1 MGGFFEA
8 ISTAISGIGK
18 SILGAFESIGNF
30 MKDSFGKVVDFLSKV
45 PGYINDG
52 FEWVGKQLG
61 SLFNGNTDSVAE
73 TVSTASDVTATSS
86 TSGADSLLGNFS
98 PDGIT
103 NMTSKGMN
111 VTALAQTHGGANFGS
126 ISQGATRAS
135 QDGVTQ
141 VTSAGTAA
149 ASKSVQEGGMSFG
162 KITEFFK
169 TDLGGMVGKAGEAGL
184 TYMAMQQMTKNQ
196 EKMQESMARRQE
208 QSNREQWLREE
219 QRRSQMTSWSAQ
231 RANEEARAQA
241 NNSWSG
247 FTGKWVNPT
256 TEVPVPQA

>member
-1 MGGFFEA
+1 MGGFFSA
-8 ISTAISGIGK
+8 ISNAISGIGQ
-18 SILGAFESIGNF
+18 SILGAFQSIGNF
-30 MKDSFGKVVDFLSKV
+30 LKNTFTSAIDFIGKI
-45 PGYINDG
+45 PGYISDG

-61 SLFNGNTDSVAE
+61 SLFKGDTGGIAE
-73 TVSTASDVTATSS
+73 TTATVNTSTATNSL
-86 TSGADSLLGNFS
+86 SGVDSALGNFS

-103 NMTSKGMN
+103 NMVSNGYTVPALSSSMGG
-111 VTALAQTHGGANFGS
+111 TAGVIADSA
-126 ISQGATRAS
+126 GATRAT
-135 QDGVTQ
+135 QDGVVNT
-141 VTSAGTAA
+141 VGKVAGSTAGE
-149 ASKSVQEGGMSFG
+149 ASKPFG
-162 KITEFFK
+162 SITEFFK
-169 TDLGGMVGKAGEAGL
+169 TDLGGMVGKGMEAGL

-208 QSNREQWLREE
+208 QSNKEQWLREE
-219 QRRSQMTSWSAQ
+219 QRRSEMTAWSAQ